1 MKPQWVCRV
10 CGYNMIGKMPD
21 VCPFCGEP
29 HSVFMSWQ
37 EAEATYKVNEVRV
50 NQYVTQLMSVPRLG
64 LEHAAYVVQTR
75 AGPLWVDSPSA
86 LNRDLAPV
94 EHIFFTHP
102 DFMGASNQ
110 YCELWSSQVH
120 LHCLDSVNPLIE
132 QFPIDDRFESDFVHE
147 ELQAFHIGG
156 HTPGFT
162 IYVYDK
168 VLFVCDYAFPP
179 DQSMQLN
186 PYSPAEEIRVRGERI
201 KAIGLQREVETV
213 CGYNY
218 VVDFATWLP
227 HFERALHA

>member
-29 HSVFMSWQ
+29 HSVFMTWQ
-37 EAEATYKVNEVRV
+37 EAEAAHRVTEIKV

-64 LEHAAYVVQTR
+64 LEHATYRLETR
-75 AGPLWVDSPSA
+75 NGPLWIDSPSA
-86 LNRDLAPV
+86 LNRDLTPV
-94 EHIFFTHP
+94 KHIFFTHP
-102 DFMGASNQ
+102 DFMGACNQ
-110 YCELWSSQVH
+110 YRELWCAKIH
-120 LHCLDSVNPLIE
+120 LHRLDSVNPLIT

-147 ELQAFHIGG
+147 DLLAFHIGG

-162 IYVYDK
+162 IYLYEK
-168 VLFVCDYAFPP
+168 VLFVCDYAFPA

-186 PYSPAEEIRVRGERI
+186 PYSPTEEIRSRGNRI
-201 KAIGLQREVETV
+201 WEISQEREVDTV

-218 VVDFATWLP
+218 VTNFHDWLP
-227 HFERALHA
+227 HFERALGR